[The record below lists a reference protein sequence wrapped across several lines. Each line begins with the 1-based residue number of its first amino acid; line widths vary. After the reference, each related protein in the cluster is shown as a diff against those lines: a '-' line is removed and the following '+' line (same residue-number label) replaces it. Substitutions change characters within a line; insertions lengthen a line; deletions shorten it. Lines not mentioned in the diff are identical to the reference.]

1 MAYDRA
7 VPVGRWLDLLPQPS
21 LRVQRVVA
29 ATVILT
35 QGGIAVTGAI
45 VRVTASGLGCPTWPQ
60 CFPGSFT
67 PVAVAEVPRVHQAV
81 EFGNRMIS
89 IAVVITAALAV
100 LTVTRARRRA
110 EVLVYAWLMPL
121 STVVQAVIGGI
132 TVRTGLLWWTVAI
145 HLLASM
151 TMVWLSVLLY
161 VKVGEPDDGT
171 VRPLV
176 AKPLRALTALSA
188 VNLAAVLVTGT
199 LVTAAGPHAGDR
211 SPSRT
216 VPRLKVEITT
226 LVHMHSSLLIAYGAL
241 LVGLGCGLLAVGAA
255 RGDHGAP
262 RCAAGPGLRAGRR
275 RDHAILHRGARRAGR
290 RPRGRRCG
298 VHGGHSALWASMRAR
313 CENGPSPSRSK
324 ADSTASANSRWARL
338 RVSASSRRQPSDGS
352 TSCSSTKRAPLR
364 CARAY
369 SNSLGA
375 GAAAASA
382 AAPTSQSSKSGSGGN
397 ACDGLPPRKISTVS
411 AAESA
416 GCTNTLRFACGDVG
430 GGRGPVAESP
440 GAGADGRADEH
451 VTAAR
456 QPSSLARRDDLAGH
470 RRHPPIRQVGQV
482 APVGVPGDD
491 GGRIQQVGHAGGPGQ
506 ELVEPIGV
514 IVGGPQYHQ
523 VRAADLGIVPRQPTR
538 VQTAVS
544 QGGDQTGI
552 VAVTTGVPRAPRQ
565 HDAGM
570 EDVRPGKLHAR
581 A

>member
-1 MAYDRA
+1 M
-7 VPVGRWLDLLPQPS
+7 PVGRLLLRLVDLLPQPS

-89 IAVVITAALAV
+89 IAVVIAAALAV

-161 VKVGEPDDGT
+161 VKVGKPDDGT

-199 LVTAAGPHAGDR
+199 LVTAAGPHAGDH

-226 LVHMHSSLLIAYGAL
+226 LVHMHSSLLIGYGSL
-241 LVGLGCGLLAVGAA
+241 LIGLGCGLLAVGAVRA
-255 RGDHGAP
+255 IMVRLGVLLALVCAQAVVGTTQYFTGVPAALVAVHVAGA
-262 RCAAGPGLRAGRR
+262 AACTA
-275 RDHAILHRGARRAGR
+275 ATA
-290 RPRGRRCG
+290 
-298 VHGGHSALWASMRAR
+298 ALWASMRV
-313 CENGPSPSRSK
+313 
-324 ADSTASANSRWARL
+324 RL
-338 RVSASSRRQPSDGS
+338 RERTQPE
-352 TSCSSTKRAPLR
+352 PL
-364 CARAY
+364 
-369 SNSLGA
+369 
-375 GAAAASA
+375 
-382 AAPTSQSSKSGSGGN
+382 QS
-397 ACDGLPPRKISTVS
+397 
-411 AAESA
+411 
-416 GCTNTLRFACGDVG
+416 
-430 GGRGPVAESP
+430 
-440 GAGADGRADEH
+440 
-451 VTAAR
+451 
-456 QPSSLARRDDLAGH
+456 
-470 RRHPPIRQVGQV
+470 
-482 APVGVPGDD
+482 
-491 GGRIQQVGHAGGPGQ
+491 
-506 ELVEPIGV
+506 
-514 IVGGPQYHQ
+514 
-523 VRAADLGIVPRQPTR
+523 
-538 VQTAVS
+538 
-544 QGGDQTGI
+544 
-552 VAVTTGVPRAPRQ
+552 
-565 HDAGM
+565 
-570 EDVRPGKLHAR
+570 
-581 A
+581 